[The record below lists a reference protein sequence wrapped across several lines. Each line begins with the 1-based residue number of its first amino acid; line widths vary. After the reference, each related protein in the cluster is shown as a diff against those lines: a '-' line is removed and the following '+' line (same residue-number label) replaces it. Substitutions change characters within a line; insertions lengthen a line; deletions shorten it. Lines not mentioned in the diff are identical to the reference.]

1 MVVGA
6 MDVDMQKVMRRVPKS
21 NRQKMYDY
29 FVEHITAG
37 DLPAGTILDN
47 TANLA
52 ERFEVA
58 IMTAQRTLQD
68 LARDGYI
75 IREPGKRTRIAKLP
89 NAPLKIARNGCN
101 IGVMLPRMGGKLNS
115 LESPFHFHYVQGI
128 VAGAQNLRK
137 NVTIL
142 SVAGEQMTPEALSKL
157 DLCGIICVSPT
168 PKELEYLSTVKAT
181 GIPLVLITPRP
192 GDLFNGYC
200 GVERDYYTTGQKS
213 LEYFCN
219 RKYKKIIFV
228 TATTFYYGSHQQ
240 MLMHGFAQAA
250 AEHNIKFSV
259 LEMFCSKVTHEEVD
273 AAADMLKERLADYD
287 AIFCPEEIVCQKVHQ
302 LFPEKDKI
310 GLHWN
315 STAVQPPY
323 TYFQVSNEELGCW
336 ASELVGDFINQKY
349 VDLKLNYQ
357 PLTLIE
363 HEVMHE

>member
-1 MVVGA
+1 
-6 MDVDMQKVMRRVPKS
+6 
-21 NRQKMYDY
+21 
-29 FVEHITAG
+29 
-37 DLPAGTILDN
+37 
-47 TANLA
+47 
-52 ERFEVA
+52 
-58 IMTAQRTLQD
+58 
-68 LARDGYI
+68 
-75 IREPGKRTRIAKLP
+75 
-89 NAPLKIARNGCN
+89 LKIAHNGCN

-115 LESPFHFHYVQGI
+115 LESPFHFHYVKGI
-128 VAGAQNLRK
+128 VAGAHSLKK
-137 NVTIL
+137 NVIIL
-142 SVAGEQMTPEALSKL
+142 SVAGEQMTPEALSKQ
-157 DLCGIICVSPT
+157 DLCGIICVSPDV
-168 PKELEYLSTVKAT
+168 KELEYLSTVKAT

-192 GDLFNGYC
+192 GELFHGYC

-240 MLMHGFAQAA
+240 MLMHGFAQSA

-310 GLHWN
+310 GLHWH
-315 STAVQPPY
+315 STTVQPPY

-363 HEVMHE
+363 HGVMHE